1 MQNHLVV
8 DLPDM
13 LRYSAKL
20 FEFVAVLSIFYVEKM
35 ETPRGRYTTWGG
47 VPNSNCNMNV
57 YAGDGVF
64 LRMLSVTLKRLSLG
78 RVYACLH
85 ALNHHPFLA
94 AVNKLP
100 I

>member
-20 FEFVAVLSIFYVEKM
+20 FECVAVLSIFYVEKM
-35 ETPRGRYTTWGG
+35 ETPTVRYTT
-47 VPNSNCNMNV
+47 SICNMNV
-57 YAGDGVF
+57 YAGDWVFF

-78 RVYACLH
+78 RVDACLH

-94 AVNKLP
+94 TVNKLP